1 MQHVSELLG
10 ILEKRLKTT
19 PRAPPVVTF
28 ISLEIKI
35 KEITSYKYIGIAAKL
50 SRD

>member
-1 MQHVSELLG
+1 VTQNRSKKWV
-10 ILEKRLKTT
+10 LESATSGD
-19 PRAPPVVTF
+19 F
-28 ISLEIKI
+28 FSLEIKI

>member
-1 MQHVSELLG
+1 MQHVSELQVVTEIVRSAL
-10 ILEKRLKTT
+10 
-19 PRAPPVVTF
+19 RAPLAVTF
-28 ISLEIKI
+28 SLEIKI